1 MAQKG
6 PPLQKLVAL
15 KRQRAEQNLLSV
27 QQELTALKTDLQR
40 LETDLTSLNGEAG
53 GIEAHIL
60 SYEHGYAQRQT
71 LAIQACPGKDNREGS
86 RVRRGPGSAE
96 TGFRFRTAPAP
107 GVRPVLIGMLD
118 L

>member
-15 KRQRAEQNLLSV
+15 KRQRAEQDLLSV

-40 LETDLTSLNGEAG
+40 LEADLAALNGEAG
-53 GIEAHIL
+53 GIESHIL

-71 LAIQACPGKDNREGS
+71 FAIQACRAKIAEKEAEFVAAREALKRAFDS
-86 RVRRGPGSAE
+86 EQRLRRESG
-96 TGFRFRTAPAP
+96 
-107 GVRPVLIGMLD
+107 RP
-118 L
+118 

>member
-15 KRQRAEQNLLSV
+15 KRQRAEQDLLSV

-40 LETDLTSLNGEAG
+40 LEADLAALNGEAG
-53 GIEAHIL
+53 GIESHIL
-60 SYEHGYAQRQT
+60 SYEHGYAQ
-71 LAIQACPGKDNREGS
+71 PGKDRREGS
-86 RVRRGPGSAE
+86 RVCRGPGGAE
-96 TGFRFRTAPAP
+96 TSIRFRTAPSP
-107 GVRPVLIGMLD
+107 GVRQALTGMLD

>member
-71 LAIQACPGKDNREGS
+71 LAIQACRAKITEKEAEFAAAREALKRAFDS
-86 RVRRGPGSAE
+86 EQRLRRESGRS
-96 TGFRFRTAPAP
+96 
-107 GVRPVLIGMLD
+107 
-118 L
+118 